1 MNLRSRKETFVERE
15 VTYTLEMNGKF
26 FVIEHVPARV
36 CVETG
41 EQLFSPD
48 IVERL
53 QRTIWGRRKPTRVMQ
68 TPVFE
73 FARLTRRATRT
84 RQ

>member
-1 MNLRSRKETFVERE
+1 MNSIARKETFVERH
-15 VTYTLEMNGKF
+15 VTCALEMNGKF

-41 EQLFSPD
+41 EQLFAPD
-48 IVERL
+48 TVERL
-53 QRTIWGRRKPTRVMQ
+53 QRTIWGRRKPARVIE

-73 FARLTRRATRT
+73 FAHRNAGS
-84 RQ
+84 